1 MQQEFLRTRLDGD
14 RFGEHSVPLE
24 LLKDFAALQEMLVEV
39 AKWQFRQSHPDRQRI
54 PRNFS
59 EGVDL
64 HLTSV
69 EDGSAILTISLV
81 FAGLFPAS
89 NNLEYF
95 DQAKTSIINT
105 IAAADQNHAPD
116 LPGYLL
122 NYFDRFGRGLRPG
135 ESISFD
141 RGTGRAVL
149 TPETRGQ
156 LLRYAQV
163 TEWTEE
169 ASLRVRIPEAD
180 KGRKTFEVELVDG
193 TKLKAEL
200 MDVYAE
206 TVLDAFLKY
215 GSGADEFVLLQC
227 SAMRDRN
234 GYKTLTSIEHATP
247 LDALDVPLRLEQIGL
262 LRDGWLDGKGVAPQK
277 DGLRWMAKVFD
288 TNFDADLPLPH
299 IYPTPEGGVQ
309 AEWNL
314 GDWSVSLE
322 IDLATK
328 VGSYLALNLRNHD
341 ECSEV
346 DFDLS
351 ETEGWSQL
359 NTAVKKLTG
368 QDQEVRA

>member
-39 AKWQFRQSHPDRQRI
+39 AKWRFRQSHPDRQRI

-105 IAAADQNHAPD
+105 IAAADQSHAPD

-141 RGTGRAVL
+141 RGEGRAVL

-169 ASLRVRIPEAD
+169 ASLRVKIPEAD
-180 KGRKTFEVELVDG
+180 KGRKTFEAELVDG
-193 TKLKAEL
+193 TKLKADL

-227 SAMRDRN
+227 SVMRDRN
-234 GYKTLTSIEHATP
+234 GYKALTSIEHATP

-262 LRDGWLDGKGVAPQK
+262 LRDGWLDGKGLAPQK
-277 DGLRWMAKVFD
+277 EGLRWMAKVFD
-288 TNFDADLPLPH
+288 ANFDADLPLPH

-322 IDLATK
+322 IDLATRK
-328 VGSYLALNLRNHD
+328 GSYQALNVQNSD
-341 ECSEV
+341 ECSELE
-346 DFDLS
+346 FDLS

-359 NTAVKKLTG
+359 NTVLKGLAG